1 MRRCFK
7 LKISIALSAVIILLS
22 ISACTTSQSEK
33 TGKSDFVLDTI
44 ATITLYDS
52 SDTALI
58 DECFELCRHYE
69 SLFSRTD
76 EGSEIYKL
84 NHREISE
91 LSPETATLISKSLY
105 YCELS
110 DGAFDI
116 TVEPLSSL
124 WDFKADSPSAP
135 AAADIEAACQKIA
148 YTAVS
153 VSGDTVSFS
162 NDYTRIDLGAI
173 AKGYIADRIK
183 ELLVSRGIEKAIIN
197 LGGNVTCIGG
207 RDDETGFKIGIQY
220 PFKEGSILG
229 VTVSGL
235 SVVTSGSYERFFEE
249 DGKLYHHILNP
260 KTGYPY
266 DNGLLSVSIIG
277 EDSSVCDALSTTCF
291 ALGKEA
297 GKALLESMSG
307 YYGIFIADDYSLY
320 FTEGTEEALNI
331 EH

>member
-22 ISACTTSQSEK
+22 ISACTTPKSEK

-69 SLFSRTD
+69 SLFSRTYKD
-76 EGSEIYKL
+76 SEIYKL

-135 AAADIEAACQKIA
+135 AAADIEAA
-148 YTAVS
+148 
-153 VSGDTVSFS
+153 
-162 NDYTRIDLGAI
+162 N
-173 AKGYIADRIK
+173 
-183 ELLVSRGIEKAIIN
+183 IN
-197 LGGNVTCIGG
+197 
-207 RDDETGFKIGIQY
+207 
-220 PFKEGSILG
+220 
-229 VTVSGL
+229 
-235 SVVTSGSYERFFEE
+235 
-249 DGKLYHHILNP
+249 
-260 KTGYPY
+260 
-266 DNGLLSVSIIG
+266 
-277 EDSSVCDALSTTCF
+277 
-291 ALGKEA
+291 
-297 GKALLESMSG
+297 
-307 YYGIFIADDYSLY
+307 
-320 FTEGTEEALNI
+320 NI
-331 EH
+331 